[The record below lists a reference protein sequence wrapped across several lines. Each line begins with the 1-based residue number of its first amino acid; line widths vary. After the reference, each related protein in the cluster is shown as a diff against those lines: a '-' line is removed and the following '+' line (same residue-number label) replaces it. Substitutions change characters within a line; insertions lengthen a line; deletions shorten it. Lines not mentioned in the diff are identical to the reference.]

1 MLQKLREKTTTG
13 WLAVVIVGIL
23 VVPFAFFG
31 INDYFSARTKTW
43 VAKIGDRE
51 ISQQDFRQRLEQER
65 AAQRRQQGEAFDSR
79 QFESPLAKRQILDR
93 MVEEDLLLAAA
104 ARDGIVAADAQVRRA
119 TNRRLASQVD
129 VEFNADT

>member
-1 MLQKLREKTTTG
+1 MIRRPPRSTRTDTLFPYTT
-13 WLAVVIVGIL
+13 L
-23 VVPFAFFG
+23 FRS

-93 MVEEDLLLAAA
+93 MVDEELLLAAA
-104 ARDGIVAADAQVRRA
+104 DRKS
-119 TNRRLASQVD
+119 TRLNSSH
-129 VEFNADT
+129 

>member
-43 VAKIGDRE
+43 VDKIGDRE

-65 AAQRRQQGEAFDSR
+65 AAQRRQQGEAIDSR
-79 QFESPLAKRQILDR
+79 QFESHLAQRQIRDR
-93 MVEEDLLLAAA
+93 MVTAELQLAAD
-104 ARDGIVAADAQVRRA
+104 RKSQ
-119 TNRRLASQVD
+119 RLNS
-129 VEFNADT
+129 

>member
-93 MVEEDLLLAAA
+93 MVDEELLLAARSEEHTSELQSLMRISYA
-104 ARDGIVAADAQVRRA
+104 VFCLKKKKKQ
-119 TNRRLASQVD
+119 TY
-129 VEFNADT
+129 